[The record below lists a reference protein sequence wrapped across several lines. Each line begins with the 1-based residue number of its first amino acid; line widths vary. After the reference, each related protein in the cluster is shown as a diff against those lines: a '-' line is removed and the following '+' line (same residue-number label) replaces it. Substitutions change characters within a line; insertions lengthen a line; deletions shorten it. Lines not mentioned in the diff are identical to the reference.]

1 MSLLKPKI
9 FLPLC
14 IAGILTGY
22 GTAEYVVPRYFHP
35 TPDTTLTAQ
44 DIIAAIGQQPNYFR
58 QTTSGSYLAGQHAQR
73 HKDWNKAAEYMGRVL
88 KREKDNPDL
97 QKHGMILSM
106 AAGNVEESIAIAKNV
121 IVEDPSN
128 ILAVLFTSLEAIKKE
143 DYAGAIEV
151 FDKIERGNL
160 TAFIV
165 PALRLWAKAGQ
176 DNFDISN
183 LSENSFYAYQS
194 LLVGLYL
201 NKKEEALAFADK
213 AFNAQENDL
222 RDLEKYADAFLAF
235 GKIQKALS
243 IYNLLEEQNYASAE
257 LKDKIKRLQNSQA
270 LKKPIEMPDVS
281 SAKDGIALVFQ
292 DMAEILLREFSD
304 DSATIFAQMSAY
316 LNPSLSKNYAM
327 IGEVYKRHKR
337 YEDAIEILQKI
348 DDKDET
354 YSKVQRQVAQLYSEQ
369 DKDEQAI
376 EILNKLY
383 KSHDDIEALV
393 QIGDIYR
400 YKEEYEKAE
409 ETYSSILKKWDET
422 PAEYW
427 HVLYARGMCLERLKK
442 FDKAEVDLKKALEFQ
457 PNNPYVLNY
466 LGYSW
471 VDQGIHLDKS
481 LKMIATAVSILPN
494 DGYITDSLGWVYYKM
509 EKYEAS
515 VPHLERAVALL
526 PYDATINDHLGD
538 AYWQVGRRNEAKFQW
553 QRALNYNE
561 NKDEELKQQIEM
573 KLVSGITSD
582 IEISQAEAQIA
593 PSTDIKIK
601 SAPPAND
608 SAEK

>member
-22 GTAEYVVPRYFHP
+22 GTAEYIVPRYFHP

-44 DIIAAIGQQPNYFR
+44 DIIATIGQQPNYFR

-73 HKDWNKAAEYMGRVL
+73 SKDWEKAAEYMGRVL

-106 AAGNVEESIAIAKNV
+106 AAGNVEDSIVIARDV
-121 IVEDPSN
+121 MVEDPSN

-143 DYAGAIEV
+143 DYTSAIET
-151 FDKIERGNL
+151 FDKIEQGNM

-165 PALRLWAKAGQ
+165 PALRLWATAGQ
-176 DNFDISN
+176 DKFDLSP
-183 LSENSFYAYQS
+183 LSENSFYAYQA
-194 LLVGLYL
+194 LLVGLHL

-213 AFNAQENDL
+213 AFVAQENDL

-235 GKIQKALS
+235 GKVQKALS
-243 IYNLLEEQNYASAE
+243 LYDLLEEQNYASKE
-257 LKDKIKRLQNSQA
+257 LKDKIKRLRTNQA
-270 LKKPIEMPDVS
+270 LENSIEMPKIL

-304 DSATIFAQMSAY
+304 DSATIFSQMSSY

-327 IGEVYKRHKR
+327 IGEVYKRHDR
-337 YEDAIEILQKI
+337 YEDAIETLQKI
-348 DDKDET
+348 DDKDKS
-354 YSKVQRQVAQLYSEQ
+354 YSKVQRQIAQLYSEQ
-369 DKDEQAI
+369 GKDEEAI
-376 EILNKLY
+376 AILKKLH
-383 KSHDDIEALV
+383 KSHEDLEALV

-400 YKEEYEKAE
+400 YKEDYKKAE
-409 ETYSSILKKWDET
+409 ATYTSILNKWDT
-422 PAEYW
+422 MPAEYW
-427 HVLYARGMCLERLKK
+427 HVIYARGMCLERLEK
-442 FDKAEVDLKKALEFQ
+442 FDEAEADLEQALAFQ

-481 LKMIATAVSILPN
+481 LKMIAKAVSILPN

-509 EKYEAS
+509 GKYDAS

-538 AYWQVGRRNEAKFQW
+538 AYWKVGRRNEAKFQW

-573 KLVSGITSD
+573 KLVSGITNN
-582 IEISQAEAQIA
+582 IEISQAETETA
-593 PSTDIKIK
+593 PSTDIDVK
-601 SAPPAND
+601 SAPTDDNT
-608 SAEK
+608 AE